1 MSIDIVNLIEKTP
14 LTKLSGNYQSAM
26 IERVRTNFTT
36 YEQQMFISSFYCYLN
51 YDDKTDFVIDLDNI
65 WKWIGFSQK
74 VNAKVVLEK
83 NFIENTDYKLLL
95 SHDRKQ
101 SDTRGG
107 HNKEVIMLTINTFK
121 RFCLKAGTKKS
132 DEIHEYYIKM
142 EKTLQEVIMEEC
154 KALSDQLKK
163 AKKELDDIQITN
175 ANDASI
181 KEAEHQKKLKLQRTI
196 EKEKILLNQFSI
208 SIPIVYII
216 RVKTFE
222 NGQYIVKIGESRR
235 GITGRYTEHKHK
247 YSECVLLDAFA
258 VNRSKD
264 FESYI
269 HNHKPIRNNRVRD
282 LQGHEN
288 ELELFLIGKEL
299 TYQMILDTINS
310 QIDNYQE
317 SSTYK
322 LELEIE
328 KLKLELQK
336 KDNASD
342 EHIKILCSKMETNTL
357 HTKMEINTLHTKIDN
372 MEKQITELH
381 NKLCV
386 APKTVTGFQEP
397 LVTLGPRVQQI
408 NPETM
413 ELVKV
418 YESATQ
424 LMNENHNIKRPSLT
438 IAANANTIYCGFRW
452 MFVERDQDASKLEN
466 VQPTKQTRV
475 QNLGYIAKLTPD
487 QTEILNVYLDRKTA
501 SIMNGFESS
510 SALDTPVK
518 KGTVAKGHVYKL
530 FDECETR
537 EKFIEKHG
545 KEPLLYK
552 NGFGVFDLTGQMI
565 REYRCVYDCIRSEKI
580 SDKTITKSM
589 EKNVPY
595 NGVTFKHLGEK
606 VCFL

>member
-1 MSIDIVNLIEKTP
+1 MSIDIVNLIEKNP
-14 LTKLSGNYQSAM
+14 LTKLTGNYQSAM
-26 IERVRTNFTT
+26 VERVRANFTT
-36 YEQQMFISSFYCYLN
+36 YEQQLFISSFYCYLN
-51 YDDKTDFVIDLDNI
+51 YDDKTDFIIDLDNI

-74 VNAKVVLEK
+74 VSAKMLLEK
-83 NFIENTDYKLLL
+83 NFIENTDYKITL
-95 SHDRKQ
+95 SHVRKQ
-101 SDTRGG
+101 TDTRGG
-107 HNKEVIMLTINTFK
+107 QNKEVIMLTINAFK

-142 EKTLQEVIMEEC
+142 EKTLQEVVMDEC

-181 KEAEHQKKLKLQRTI
+181 KEAEHQKKMKLQKTI

-235 GITGRYTEHKHK
+235 GISGRYNEHKTK
-247 YSECVLLDAFA
+247 YPECVLLDVFT

-336 KDNASD
+336 KDNVS
-342 EHIKILCSKMETNTL
+342 EEYIKMMFSKL
-357 HTKMEINTLHTKIDN
+357 EINTLHTKIDN

-418 YESATQ
+418 YECAMQ

-438 IAANANTIYCGFRW
+438 NAVSANTIYCGFRW

-475 QNLGYIAKLTPD
+475 QNLGYIAKLTAD

-501 SIMNGFESS
+501 AAMNGFESS
-510 SALDTPVK
+510 SALDNPVK
-518 KGTVAKGHVYKL
+518 NGTVAKGHIYKL
-530 FDECETR
+530 FDECDNKAT
-537 EKFIEKHG
+537 FIEKHG
-545 KEPLLYK
+545 NPLLYK
-552 NGFGVFDLTGQMI
+552 NGFGVFDQADKLL
-565 REYRCVYDCIRSEKI
+565 REYSSKYDCIRFEKI
-580 SDKTITKSM
+580 SDKTIAKSM
-589 EKNVPY
+589 EKNTPY
-595 NGVTFKHLGEK
+595 NGMFFKNLGEK
-606 VCFL
+606 VFFL

>member
-1 MSIDIVNLIEKTP
+1 MSVDIVNLIEKTP
-14 LTKLSGNYQSAM
+14 LTKLTGNYQSAM
-26 IERVRTNFTT
+26 VEKVKTNFNT
-36 YEQQMFISSFYCYLN
+36 YEQQLFISSFYCYLN
-51 YDDKTDFVIDLDNI
+51 YDDKTDFVIDLDSI
-65 WKWIGFSQK
+65 WQWVGFGQK
-74 VNAKVVLEK
+74 MNAKRVLEK
-83 NFIENTDYKLLL
+83 NFIENTDYKITLCQPA
-95 SHDRKQ
+95 KQ
-101 SDTRGG
+101 SDIRGG
-107 HNKEVIMLTINTFK
+107 HNKEIIMLTINTFK

-142 EKTLQEVIMEEC
+142 EKTLQEVMMDEC
-154 KALSDQLKK
+154 KALADQLKK

-175 ANDASI
+175 ANDASV
-181 KEAEHQKKLKLQRTI
+181 KEAEFQKKMKLQKTI
-196 EKEKILLNQFSI
+196 EKEKILLGQFSI
-208 SIPIVYII
+208 YIPIVYII

-235 GITGRYTEHKHK
+235 GISGRYNEHKTK
-247 YSECVLLDAFA
+247 YPECVLLDVFT

-317 SSTYK
+317 SSTYN

-336 KDNASD
+336 KDIVS
-342 EHIKILCSKMETNTL
+342 EEYIKMMFSKLELNILQAKLDT
-357 HTKMEINTLHTKIDN
+357 I
-372 MEKQITELH
+372 EKQNREILD
-381 NKLCV
+381 KLST
-386 APKTVTGFQEP
+386 PKTVTGFQEP

-418 YESATQ
+418 YECAMQ

-438 IAANANTIYCGFRW
+438 NAVSANTIYCGFRW

-475 QNLGYIAKLTPD
+475 QNLGYIAKLTAD

-501 SIMNGFESS
+501 AAMNGFESS

-518 KGTVAKGHVYKL
+518 NGTVAKGHIYKL
-530 FDECETR
+530 FDECENKAT
-537 EKFIEKHG
+537 FIEKHG
-545 KEPLLYK
+545 NPLLYK
-552 NGFGVFDLTGQMI
+552 NGFGVFDQADKLL
-565 REYRCVYDCIRSEKI
+565 REYSSKYDCIRFEKI
-580 SDKTITKSM
+580 SDKTIAKSM
-589 EKNVPY
+589 EKNTPY
-595 NGVTFKHLGEK
+595 NGMFFKNLGEK
-606 VCFL
+606 MFFL

>member
-1 MSIDIVNLIEKTP
+1 M
-14 LTKLSGNYQSAM
+14 
-26 IERVRTNFTT
+26 
-36 YEQQMFISSFYCYLN
+36 
-51 YDDKTDFVIDLDNI
+51 

-83 NFIENTDYKLLL
+83 NFVENTDYKITL
-95 SHDRKQ
+95 SHVRKQ
-101 SDTRGG
+101 TDTRGG
-107 HNKEVIMLTINTFK
+107 QNKEVIMLTINAFK

-142 EKTLQEVIMEEC
+142 EKTLQEVVMDEC

-175 ANDASI
+175 ANDASV
-181 KEAEHQKKLKLQRTI
+181 KEAEHQKKMKLQKTI
-196 EKEKILLNQFSI
+196 EREKILLNQFSI

-235 GITGRYTEHKHK
+235 GISGRYNEHKTK
-247 YSECVLLDAFA
+247 YPECVLLDVFA

-317 SSTYK
+317 ASTYN

-336 KDNASD
+336 KDIVS
-342 EHIKILCSKMETNTL
+342 EEYIKMMFSKLELNILQAKLDT
-357 HTKMEINTLHTKIDN
+357 I
-372 MEKQITELH
+372 EKQNREILD
-381 NKLCV
+381 KLST
-386 APKTVTGFQEP
+386 PKTVTGFQEP

-418 YESATQ
+418 YECAMQ

-438 IAANANTIYCGFRW
+438 NAVSANTIYCGFRW

-475 QNLGYIAKLTPD
+475 QNLGYIAKLTAD

-501 SIMNGFESS
+501 AAMNGFESS
-510 SALDTPVK
+510 SALDNPVK
-518 KGTVAKGHVYKL
+518 NGTVAKGHIYKL
-530 FDECETR
+530 FDECENKAT
-537 EKFIEKHG
+537 FIEKHG
-545 KEPLLYK
+545 NPLLYK
-552 NGFGVFDLTGQMI
+552 NGFGVFDQADKLL
-565 REYRCVYDCIRSEKI
+565 REYSSKYDCIRFEKI
-580 SDKTITKSM
+580 SDKTIAKSM
-589 EKNVPY
+589 EKNTPY
-595 NGVTFKHLGEK
+595 NGMFFKNLGEK
-606 VCFL
+606 MFFL

>member
-1 MSIDIVNLIEKTP
+1 MSVDIVNLIEKTP
-14 LTKLSGNYQSAM
+14 LTKLTGNYQSAM
-26 IERVRTNFTT
+26 VERVRTNFTT
-36 YEQQMFISSFYCYLN
+36 YEQQLFISSFYCYLN
-51 YDDKTDFVIDLDNI
+51 YDDKTDFVIDLDNV

-74 VNAKVVLEK
+74 IRAKELIER
-83 NFIENTDYKLLL
+83 NFIENTDYKITL

-101 SDTRGG
+101 TDTRGG
-107 HNKEVIMLTINTFK
+107 QNKEIIMLTINTFK

-142 EKTLQEVIMEEC
+142 EKTLQEVVMDEC

-163 AKKELDDIQITN
+163 AKKELDAIQITN
-175 ANDASI
+175 ANDASV
-181 KEAEHQKKLKLQRTI
+181 KEAEHQKKLKLQKTI

-208 SIPIVYII
+208 YIPIVYII
-216 RVKTFE
+216 RVKTIE

-235 GITGRYTEHKHK
+235 GISGRYNEHKTK
-247 YSECVLLDAFA
+247 YPECVLLDVFA

-269 HNHKPIRNNRVRD
+269 HNHKPIRNNRVRN

-336 KDNASD
+336 KDNVS
-342 EHIKILCSKMETNTL
+342 EEYIKMMFSKL
-357 HTKMEINTLHTKIDN
+357 EINTLHTKIDII
-372 MEKQITELH
+372 EKQNREILD
-381 NKLCV
+381 KLST
-386 APKTVTGFQEP
+386 PKTVTGFQEP

-418 YESATQ
+418 YECAMQ

-438 IAANANTIYCGFRW
+438 NAVSANTIYCGFRW

-475 QNLGYIAKLTPD
+475 QNLGYIAKLTAD

-501 SIMNGFESS
+501 ASMNGFESS
-510 SALDTPVK
+510 SALDNPVK
-518 KGTVAKGHVYKL
+518 NGSVAKGHIYKL
-530 FDECETR
+530 FDECEN
-537 EKFIEKHG
+537 KASFIEKHG
-545 KEPLLYK
+545 NPLLYK
-552 NGFGVFDLTGQMI
+552 NGFGVFDQAGQLI
-565 REYRCVYDCIRSEKI
+565 REYGSKYDCIRFDKI
-580 SDKTITKSM
+580 SDKTIAKSM
-589 EKNVPY
+589 EKNTPY
-595 NGVTFKHLGEK
+595 NGMFFKNLGEK

>member
-1 MSIDIVNLIEKTP
+1 MN
-14 LTKLSGNYQSAM
+14 
-26 IERVRTNFTT
+26 NF
-36 YEQQMFISSFYCYLN
+36 
-51 YDDKTDFVIDLDNI
+51 
-65 WKWIGFSQK
+65 
-74 VNAKVVLEK
+74 
-83 NFIENTDYKLLL
+83 
-95 SHDRKQ
+95 
-101 SDTRGG
+101 
-107 HNKEVIMLTINTFK
+107 
-121 RFCLKAGTKKS
+121 
-132 DEIHEYYIKM
+132 
-142 EKTLQEVIMEEC
+142 
-154 KALSDQLKK
+154 
-163 AKKELDDIQITN
+163 
-175 ANDASI
+175 
-181 KEAEHQKKLKLQRTI
+181 
-196 EKEKILLNQFSI
+196 EKEK
-208 SIPIVYII
+208 
-216 RVKTFE
+216 
-222 NGQYIVKIGESRR
+222 
-235 GITGRYTEHKHK
+235 
-247 YSECVLLDAFA
+247 
-258 VNRSKD
+258 
-264 FESYI
+264 
-269 HNHKPIRNNRVRD
+269 
-282 LQGHEN
+282 
-288 ELELFLIGKEL
+288 
-299 TYQMILDTINS
+299 
-310 QIDNYQE
+310 
-317 SSTYK
+317 K

-336 KDNASD
+336 KDNVFE
-342 EHIKILCSKMETNTL
+342 EHIKMLFSKL
-357 HTKMEINTLHTKIDN
+357 EINTLHTKIDN

-386 APKTVTGFQEP
+386 APKTITGFQEP

-501 SIMNGFESS
+501 AIMNGFESS

-518 KGTVAKGHVYKL
+518 KGTVAKGHIYKL

-537 EKFIEKHG
+537 EKFIDKHG

-580 SDKTITKSM
+580 SDKTISKSM

-595 NGVTFKHLGEK
+595 NGVVFKHLGEK
-606 VCFL
+606 VCFI

>member
-14 LTKLSGNYQSAM
+14 LTKLTGNYQSAM
-26 IERVRTNFTT
+26 VERVRTNFTT

-51 YDDKTDFVIDLDNI
+51 YDDKHDFIIDLDNI

-74 VNAKVVLEK
+74 VSAKLLLEK
-83 NFIENTDYKLLL
+83 NFIENTDYKITLCQPA
-95 SHDRKQ
+95 KQ
-101 SDTRGG
+101 PDTRGG
-107 HNKEVIMLTINTFK
+107 QNKEVIMLTINTFK

-142 EKTLQEVIMEEC
+142 EKTLQEVIMDEC

-163 AKKELDDIQITN
+163 AKKELDNIQITN
-175 ANDASI
+175 ANDASV
-181 KEAEHQKKLKLQRTI
+181 KEAEHQNKMKLQKII

-208 SIPIVYII
+208 YIPIVYII

-235 GITGRYTEHKHK
+235 GITGRYNEHKKK
-247 YSECVLLDAFA
+247 YPECVLLDVFT

-269 HNHKPIRNNRVRD
+269 HNHKSIRINRVRD

-336 KDNASD
+336 KDNIFE
-342 EHIKILCSKMETNTL
+342 EHIKMLFSKL
-357 HTKMEINTLHTKIDN
+357 EINTLHTKMDN
-372 MEKQITELH
+372 IEKQNREILD
-381 NKLCV
+381 KLST
-386 APKTVTGFQEP
+386 PKTVTGFQEP

-418 YESATQ
+418 YECATQ
-424 LMNENHNIKRPSLT
+424 LMNENRNIKRPSLT
-438 IAANANTIYCGFRW
+438 NAVTENTIYCGFRW
-452 MFVERDQDASKLEN
+452 MFVERDRDASKLEN

-475 QNLGYIAKLTPD
+475 KNIGYIAKLTPD

-501 SIMNGFESS
+501 AIMNGFGSS

-518 KGTVAKGHVYKL
+518 KGTVTKGHVYKL

-537 EKFIEKHG
+537 EQFIEKHG
-545 KEPLLYK
+545 REPLLYK
-552 NGFGVFDLTGQMI
+552 NGFGVFDQSGKMI
-565 REYRCVYDCIRSEKI
+565 REYGCQYDCIRSEKI
-580 SDKTITKSM
+580 SDKTIAKSM
-589 EKNVPY
+589 EKNTPY
-595 NGVTFKHLGEK
+595 NGVFFKHLGEK

>member
-1 MSIDIVNLIEKTP
+1 MSVDIVRLIENNP
-14 LTKLSGNYQSAM
+14 ITKLSGNYQSAM

-74 VNAKVVLEK
+74 VNAKVLLEK
-83 NFIENTDYKLLL
+83 NFIENTDYKITV
-95 SHDRKQ
+95 SQERKQ
-101 SDTRGG
+101 TDTRGG

-142 EKTLQEVIMEEC
+142 EKTLQEVVMEEC
-154 KALSDQLKK
+154 KALSDQLKNT
-163 AKKELDDIQITN
+163 KKKLDAIQITN
-175 ANDASI
+175 ANDASV
-181 KEAEHQKKLKLQRTI
+181 KEAEFQKKLKLQKTI

-235 GITGRYTEHKHK
+235 GITGRYNEHKHK
-247 YSECVLLDAFA
+247 YAECVLLDTFA

-299 TYQMILDTINS
+299 TYQMILDAINS
-310 QIDNYQE
+310 QIDNFQE
-317 SSTYK
+317 SNTYN

-336 KDNASD
+336 KDYVSD
-342 EHIKILCSKMETNTL
+342 EKINILCA
-357 HTKMEINTLHTKIDN
+357 KMEINTLHAKIDN
-372 MEKQITELH
+372 IEKQNREILD
-381 NKLCV
+381 KLS

-397 LVTLGPRVQQI
+397 LVTVGPRVQQI

-418 YESATQ
+418 YESASQ

-438 IAANANTIYCGFRW
+438 NAVNANTIYCGFRW

-466 VQPTKQTRV
+466 VQHTKQTKV
-475 QNLGYIAKLTPD
+475 KIQGYIAKLTVD

-501 SIMNGFESS
+501 ATMNGFSSS
-510 SALDTPVK
+510 SALDAPVK

-530 FDECETR
+530 FDECEN
-537 EKFIEKHG
+537 KAQFIEKHG
-545 KEPLLYK
+545 TPLLYK
-552 NGFGVFDLTGQMI
+552 NGFGVFDHTGQMI
-565 REYRCVYDCIRSEKI
+565 REYGCQYDCIRFDKI
-580 SDKTITKSM
+580 SDKTIAKSM
-589 EKNVPY
+589 ERNVPY
-595 NGVTFKHLGEK
+595 NGVFFKYLGEK
-606 VCFL
+606 LSFL